1 MEGLVNLVLGEGA
14 AVRGKDCQFLEI
26 QVPCEVVLTIRSRP
40 YTSIG

>member
-1 MEGLVNLVLGEGA
+1 MKGLVNLVLGEGA

-26 QVPCEVVLTIRSRP
+26 EGPSEVLLTIRSRP